1 MVNSYEA
8 VVLASNDIQDNME
21 NFREFFMPPEDKQ
34 MSLSVAIL
42 LDIFTLGYA
51 SSMAVLWNKGLA
63 KGTFAKDHEN
73 TFGSIKD
80 ATNDLTYNGVGLA
93 KDIIAEKD
101 KNKDLPPE
109 DKLRVW
115 VSKTTKIW
123 RDTLTEN
130 QSWLFGG
137 NKTKRGDKEDYYGL
151 NTLGML
157 IGSGSSSTLE
167 AVNAEEAAGDVRKTL
182 YADMIPLAWR
192 VTQEDRNPL

>member
-1 MVNSYEA
+1 
-8 VVLASNDIQDNME
+8 ME
-21 NFREFFMPPEDKQ
+21 NFREAFMPPEDKQ
-34 MSLSVAIL
+34 MSLSIAIL
-42 LDIFTLGYA
+42 LDIFTMGYA

-63 KGTFAKDHEN
+63 KGTFAEDHEN
-73 TFGSIKD
+73 TFDTIKD

-109 DKLRVW
+109 DKLRKW
-115 VSKTTKIW
+115 VSKTTQIW

-151 NTLGML
+151 NTLGLL
-157 IGSGSSSTLE
+157 IGSGSSSSLE
-167 AVNAEEAAGDVRKTL
+167 AVNFEEAAGDVRKTL